1 MACSGSDEP
10 APTKTTPAASETTAT
25 PDQAAVNKAAVSDLV
40 TRYWAARV
48 KAQNSG
54 NDSAGQF
61 KDVAR
66 GSFIEGTL
74 KSIRDANEDGVK
86 RKGRP
91 EVTEIEVVVTG
102 DTADI
107 MACLNED
114 GWPFVKDGK
123 DLGFEKRGNGPWGAL
138 ATQSGDSWLIT
149 DVRLPPEGK
158 KSCA

>member
-1 MACSGSDEP
+1 MKATPS
-10 APTKTTPAASETTAT
+10 ARATTTPT
-25 PDQAAVNKAAVSDLV
+25 PDQAAVDKAAVTDLV

-48 KAQNSG
+48 KAQNAG

-61 KDVAR
+61 KDVAK

-74 KSIRDANEDGVK
+74 KSIRDAKEDGVN
-86 RKGRP
+86 REGSP
-91 EVTEIEVVVTG
+91 EITDIEVAVTG

-123 DLGFEKRGNGPWGAL
+123 DLGFKKRGNGPWGAL
-138 ATQSGDSWLIT
+138 ATKSGDSWLIT
-149 DVRLPPEGK
+149 DVRLPAEGN